1 MASNVSWTIDVDG
14 EEVLVVCSTRATRRA
29 TISRRHGRWEVRV
42 PIHWG
47 AAAAEDIAVRSVRA
61 QQVRRAQRAGSGD
74 GELAVRAKELADRF
88 GFPHPTAVSW
98 SSRMVDRWASCTL
111 ATGEI
116 RLSEALRALPA
127 WVVDH
132 VIVHELAHLLE
143 PGHGPGF
150 QALVARDP
158 MAERATGFL
167 MAVAHLGGAGELDAR
182 W

>member
-1 MASNVSWTIDVDG
+1 MNANVSWAIEVDG

-29 TISRRHGRWEVRV
+29 TITRRHRRWEVRV
-42 PIHWG
+42 PARWG
-47 AAAAEDIAVRSVRA
+47 RAVAEDIAVRSVRE
-61 QQVRRAQRAGSGD
+61 QQARRAARAGTGD
-74 GELAVRAKELADRF
+74 GELAVRAKELAERF
-88 GFPHPTAVSW
+88 DLPHPTAITW

-116 RLSEALRALPA
+116 RLSESLRHLPA

-143 PGHGPGF
+143 PGHGAAF

-158 MAERATGFL
+158 LGERATGYL
-167 MAVAHLGGAGELDAR
+167 MAVAHLGGVDEIDRR